1 MPMAE
6 KPTYEELEQK
16 VLELAKVDFMHKQA
30 EESLRLTQFVFDK
43 AAIGIFHISSDG
55 RILNVNEQVT
65 KSLGYTKDELSKMTI
80 PDIDPTLNQQNL
92 ESLWQ
97 TLCRNKFNSIETVHK
112 HKDGK
117 IFPVEVITNLFE
129 YNGEKFSV
137 SFVHDITER
146 KLADKKRKE
155 LETKLQQNQKMQA
168 IGTLAGGI
176 AHDFNNILFPIL
188 GYSEILLAD
197 VPGDSPFRANLNSI
211 HASALR
217 AKDLVQQILAFS
229 RQEKNDPKLMKLQ
242 PVIKEVLKLIR
253 STIPKMIE
261 IKQDI
266 PADCGAVKADP
277 TQIHQIVMNLT
288 TNAYHAMEETGGV
301 MKVSLREV
309 EIGEFGKITPGMKQG
324 TYACLTVMDTGIGMN
339 NDLIKNVFDPF
350 FTTKK
355 RGKGT
360 GMGLSVVHGIVA
372 SMDGSIQ
379 VHSEPGKGTEFHI
392 YLPVAK
398 DIYQALENQVQT
410 SIIGGTER
418 ILIVDDEDEI
428 ISMEKQMLNRLG
440 YQVTARTSSVEA
452 LECFRA
458 SPDKFDLVI
467 SDIAM
472 PSMPGDKLST
482 EMIKIKPNIP
492 VLLCTGFGEDIP
504 LIKSASI
511 GIKGFLMKPI
521 VMRDL
526 AQKIREALDEA
537 KDTSHA

>member
-1 MPMAE
+1 MAE
-6 KPTYEELEQK
+6 KPTYEELEQR
-16 VLELAKVDFMHKQA
+16 VLELEKSDFKHKQI
-30 EESLRLTQFVFDK
+30 EESLLLTQFVFDK

-65 KSLGYTKDELSKMTI
+65 KSLGYTKDELSKMI
-80 PDIDPTLNQQNL
+80 ISDIDPTLNQQKL

-97 TLCRNKFNSIETVHK
+97 TLCRKKFNSIETVHK

-117 IFPVEVITNLFE
+117 IFPVEVITDLFE

-155 LETKLQQNQKMQA
+155 LETKLLQNQKMQA

-188 GYSEILLAD
+188 GYSDILLSD
-197 VPGDSPFRANLNSI
+197 LPGDSPFRSNLKSI

-229 RQEKNDPKLMKLQ
+229 RQEKNDPKIMKLQ

-253 STIPKMIE
+253 STIPKIVE

-266 PADCGAVKADP
+266 PTDCGAVKADP

-309 EIGEFGKITPGMKQG
+309 EIEEFETSISGMKQG
-324 TYACLTVMDTGIGMN
+324 TYACLTVMDTGIGIN
-339 NDLIKNVFDPF
+339 NDLIKNIFDPF

-379 VHSEPGKGTEFHI
+379 VHSKPGKGTEFHI

-398 DIYQALENQVQT
+398 DIYQALENEAQT

-458 SPDKFDLVI
+458 SPERFDLVI
-467 SDIAM
+467 SDIDM
-472 PSMPGDKLST
+472 PSIPGDRLSA
-482 EMIKIKPNIP
+482 EIVKIKPNIP
-492 VLLCTGFGEDIP
+492 VLLCTGFSEDTP
-504 LIKSASI
+504 VTKSASI
-511 GIKGFLMKPI
+511 GIRGFLMKPI

-526 AQKIREALDEA
+526 AQKIREALDQA
-537 KDTSHA
+537 KDTFHA